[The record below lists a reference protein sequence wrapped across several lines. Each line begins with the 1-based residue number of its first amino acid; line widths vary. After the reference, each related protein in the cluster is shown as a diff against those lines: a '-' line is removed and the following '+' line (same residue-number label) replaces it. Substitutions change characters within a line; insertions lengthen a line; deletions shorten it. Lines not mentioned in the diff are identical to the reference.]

1 MRISCRSSVSGSG
14 GNGGGV
20 SVSGGSWS
28 EGDLFL
34 FDDVIFA
41 GDDTVIEGASIGGSD
56 EWVDR
61 VLLTISEIHDESGCL
76 PYYYQVVIAGIQKE
90 SQFDGVVDGD
100 LFINGKCCDI
110 QYNDG
115 VIAVCLDNCQT

>member
-1 MRISCRSSVSGSG
+1 MRVICRSSVSGSG

-41 GDDTVIEGASIGGSD
+41 GDDTVIEGASIGGGD

-61 VLLTISEIHDESGCL
+61 VLLTISEIHDESRCL
-76 PYYYQVVIAGIQKE
+76 PDYYQVVIAGIQKE